1 MGETAKILCPDKKV
15 IVPDLKAGCSLAN
28 SCDPEEFRRFIE
40 ANPGYTVVSYVNTSA
55 AVKASPYYKERV
67 EKIEKEILAITN
79 NATYTVFSG
88 DDAAYLLTLLNDRK
102 WLLDAMFVVT
112 PEEFARMNE
121 VNERLRELTHE
132 LHHQVA
138 DAHEKAKRAFL
149 GKEFTVEATLK
160 FVSIPYG

>member
-1 MGETAKILCPDKKV
+1 MN
-15 IVPDLKAGCSLAN
+15 AN
-28 SCDPEEFRRFIE
+28 V
-40 ANPGYTVVSYVNTSA
+40 TKT
-55 AVKASPYYKERV
+55 PYYKERV

-132 LHHQVA
+132 LHH
-138 DAHEKAKRAFL
+138 
-149 GKEFTVEATLK
+149 
-160 FVSIPYG
+160 